1 MVGVSWMQA
10 PIGSWK
16 SAPVETP
23 TPLAHV
29 SRYRWITT
37 LYALLASIC
46 VLLAHALAPAL
57 VIALWQNLSASSP
70 GVALAWALFIG
81 SFLVATLLVIACAY
95 FGGRAASERTGRRG
109 SGLAAAVIVATCG
122 AIALAFGGVGAV
134 LAQASPLTAIN
145 SPPLGVAALSYHE
158 GMAGGLALFYC
169 AAYLPLLLL
178 ASAAGLLGAVRGVRT
193 FLRARAGAPT
203 VALPQRIQRV
213 A

>member
-1 MVGVSWMQA
+1 MQA
-10 PIGSWK
+10 PFESWN
-16 SAPVETP
+16 SAPVEMS
-23 TPLAHV
+23 TPLARA
-29 SRYRWITT
+29 SQYRWITV

-46 VLLAHALAPAL
+46 ALLGHALAPAL
-57 VIALWQNLSASSP
+57 VIALWQNSPNANP

-81 SFLVATLLVIACAY
+81 SFLVAILLIAVCAY

-109 SGLAAAVIVATCG
+109 SGLGAAAVVASCG

-134 LAQASPLTAIN
+134 LAQASPLTAVN

-178 ASAAGLLGAVRGVRT
+178 ASAAGLLGAIRGVRT

-203 VALPQRIQRV
+203 VALPPRIQRV